1 MMKLHFAAPPIKLLQ
16 DPQFWSQSLM
26 HNQAKQHTKVKER
39 TVALNLHFHMEG
51 IAHLVKEYVNN
62 FMFRNSYSNKI
73 INFLIS
79 C

>member
-26 HNQAKQHTKVKER
+26 HNQARQHTKVKER
-39 TVALNLHFHMEG
+39 TVALNL
-51 IAHLVKEYVNN
+51 HLVKEYVNN

>member
-16 DPQFWSQSLM
+16 DPQFWSHSLM
-26 HNQAKQHTKVKER
+26 HNQARQHTKVKER
-39 TVALNLHFHMEG
+39 TVALNLQFHMEG